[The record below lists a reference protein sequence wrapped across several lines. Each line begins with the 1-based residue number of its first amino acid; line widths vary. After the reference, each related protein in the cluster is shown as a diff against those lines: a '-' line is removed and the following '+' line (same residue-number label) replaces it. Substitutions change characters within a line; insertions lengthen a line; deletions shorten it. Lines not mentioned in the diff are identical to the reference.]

1 MTVQNLGPVKKAAIR
16 IAPLTVLIGPGNT
29 GKSYT
34 AAAVHSL
41 VRAVGRE
48 RRFLESSGTASFN
61 AQQGP
66 ASLRTLDACK
76 KSVDK
81 GLGAMIDD
89 LNASGT
95 ARMPPRMS
103 NAIARHCLTSVLAD
117 GLTSEISRNIPPG
130 PQGLVRL
137 GCKSMQIDVVNGSHA
152 SALRW
157 GKAASVSI
165 RDVSPIVQTLVEV
178 EGAGADHLLAEM
190 PRDPADPIVYKMSN
204 WMANNHLR
212 RHLPQV
218 CYVPITRKIFS
229 GMPET
234 SHYLPA
240 SRSEILYTYRT
251 VSARAI
257 RSLLGTAGENSR
269 ARPMPGTITDLVVS
283 LVEMTGEKGAL
294 FALGAEMEQS
304 ILRGRIGMRK
314 ASQIAAPEIMFRYKG
329 SIVPIQSASSSVSE
343 LAPLILYLKHA
354 AQPSELLVI
363 EEPEAHLHPAS
374 QALLAK
380 FIVRM
385 VRAGLYVFVTTH
397 SEILLEEF
405 SKCLEAGPLS
415 DDSKRSIFGDPLAY
429 LLPGEVA
436 PYSFSTDDRGWS
448 TAREIQHSGDDGI
461 DEGEF
466 IKVYEALHDEAVK
479 MEDIKSSIIGDGW
492 DDSEA

>member
-1 MTVQNLGPVKKAAIR
+1 MTVQNLGPVRKAAVR

-34 AAAVHSL
+34 ATAVHSL
-41 VRAVGRE
+41 VRAVGSAKR
-48 RRFLESSGTASFN
+48 LLASSRTPSFN
-61 AQQGP
+61 APQGP
-66 ASLRTLDACK
+66 ASMRTLDACK
-76 KSVDK
+76 KSVAK
-81 GLGAMIDD
+81 GLGAMIGDF
-89 LNASGT
+89 NANGS
-95 ARMPPRMS
+95 ASMPVRMS
-103 NAIARHCLTSVLAD
+103 SAIARHCLTSVLAD
-117 GLTSEISRNIPPG
+117 GLTSEIARNIPSG
-130 PQGLVRL
+130 PQGLARL
-137 GCKSMQIDVVNGSHA
+137 GCKSMQIDVANGSHA

-165 RDVSPIVQTLVEV
+165 RGVSPIAQTLAEDGGTGV
-178 EGAGADHLLAEM
+178 DHLLAEM
-190 PRDPADPIVYKMSN
+190 PRDPADPIVYRMSS
-204 WMANNHLR
+204 WMANNRLG

-240 SRSEILYTYRT
+240 PRSGILNTYRA
-251 VSARAI
+251 VSAGAI
-257 RSLLGTAGENSR
+257 RSLSGTAGENSR
-269 ARPMPGTITDLVVS
+269 ARPMPGTVTDLVAG
-283 LVEMTGEKGAL
+283 LVEMTGERGAL

-314 ASQIAAPEIMFRYKG
+314 ASEIAAPEIMFRYKG

-354 AQPSELLVI
+354 VRPSDLLVI

-380 FIVRM
+380 FIARM
-385 VRAGLYVFVTTH
+385 VRAGLYVLATTH

-405 SKCLEAGPLS
+405 SKCLEAGQLS
-415 DDSKRSIFGDPLAY
+415 GDSRRSILGDPSAY
-429 LLPGEVA
+429 LLLGEVA
-436 PYSFSTDDRGWS
+436 PYSFSMDDRGWS
-448 TAREIQHSGDDGI
+448 TAREMQHSGDDGI

-466 IKVYEALHDEAVK
+466 IKVHEALHDEAAR
-479 MEDIKSSIIGDGW
+479 MEDIKSSITGDGR
-492 DDSEA
+492 DGPKA